1 MYVSID
7 LQKLQFVHKAAVQKV
22 VANLAWIE
30 MHGQAYAIDSPGA
43 RSWLGYMTDM
53 EMVMLY
59 RNTTGLETGYRGQYL
74 RGILSELAERMDEN
88 EVDGF
93 EAEVQAAQIPEGD
106 PADYEYSFGASIPTK
121 LEEFILQPLT
131 ADKHPEEP
139 SIGAARHGRYNPTH
153 NSAQHSAAAA
163 RGAATTV
170 ARSGTRGL
178 QRPTGAPRSGGV
190 REKIWA
196 EADRMWEADGKP
208 TDKSAVLALRKRI
221 MNVLESDHGVKRT
234 SSSNEL
240 GNWQRDRIGI

>member
-7 LQKLQFVHKAAVQKV
+7 LTKLQFVHKADNQRV
-22 VANLAWIE
+22 VSNLAWIE
-30 MHGQAYAIDSPGA
+30 MHKQDYAIDSPDA
-43 RSWLGYMTDM
+43 RSWLGYLTDM

-88 EVDGF
+88 EVSGF
-93 EAEVQAAQIPEGD
+93 EAEVQAAQISEAD
-106 PADYEYSFGASIPTK
+106 TSDYEYCFGASTPAK

-139 SIGAARHGRYNPTH
+139 SVGAARHTRFNPTR

-163 RGAATTV
+163 RGSSTTV
-170 ARSGTRGL
+170 ARTPSRGL

-196 EADRMWEADGKP
+196 VADRMWEAAGKP
-208 TDKSAVLALRKRI
+208 KEKTTVLALRKRV
-221 MNVLESDHGVKRT
+221 MNVLETDEGVKRT